1 MNKNIKIL
9 FIVLVVLTVAAF
21 FPTIK
26 KTIFKDKP
34 IQKTTSVDL
43 KNFTKESVQKVEIKQ
58 KETTQTLQLSN
69 GEWQIN
75 NEKAS
80 QSKIGFFFDDMTDAK
95 VIKLAA
101 KNQDNHKKFDVDK
114 DESIVLTLT
123 DGNKSTIF
131 YVGKQGPQADTF
143 YMRKQ
148 GIANVYLVQ
157 SAIYEQLTQDAS
169 DWKEQKEENEDESG
183 KIEPEK

>member
-9 FIVLVVLTVAAF
+9 FIVLVVLVVAAF
-21 FPTIK
+21 FPAIK
-26 KTIFKDKP
+26 KTIFKGKP
-34 IQKTTSVDL
+34 VQRTTSVDL

-75 NEKAS
+75 GEKAS
-80 QSKIGFFFDDMTDAK
+80 QNKVAFFFGDIANTK
-95 VIKLAA
+95 IVKLAS

-114 DESIVLTLT
+114 DESIVLTFT
-123 DGNKSTIF
+123 NGNKNAVF
-131 YVGKQGPQADTF
+131 YVGKQGSQADTF

-148 GIANVYLVQ
+148 GIANVYLVR
-157 SAIYEQLTQDAS
+157 SAIYEQLAQNAS
-169 DWKEQKEENEDESG
+169 DWKEQKEEEEDESA
-183 KIEPEK
+183 KLELEK